1 MCHTW
6 LKMLCFYNI
15 TYIIHLLLEGWN
27 CKGPQY
33 LVLKYKLLK
42 LEREV
47 FKLEY
52 GEGLVFY
59 IKLGIP
65 FGNGRKCT

>member
-1 MCHTW
+1 
-6 LKMLCFYNI
+6 MLDFYNV
-15 TYIIHLLLEGWN
+15 TYIIHPLLEGWN
-27 CKGPQY
+27 CKGLQY

-52 GEGLVFY
+52 GEGLIFY
-59 IKLGIP
+59 TKLEIP
-65 FGNGRKCT
+65 LGTVQKST